1 MANDPEYMSIADAIE
16 KGLKNVEKYYQKTSD
31 SDVYF
36 ICLGEYQCFCLKF
49 ISNVT
54 TVLDPNYKLA
64 YVESRWSD
72 TKVASGRARLQ
83 AVVSNIDVKYSASL
97 ELKMV
102 LSLISI
108 MKLRR
113 MPRNKLPPYQQK

>member
-1 MANDPEYMSIADAIE
+1 MANDPEYTSIADAIE
-16 KGLKNVEKYYQKTSD
+16 KGLENVEKYYQKTSD
-31 SDVYF
+31 SDIYF
-36 ICLGEYQCFCLKF
+36 ICLGEYQCFRLKS

-64 YVESRWSD
+64 YVEGRWSD
-72 TKVASGRARLQ
+72 TKVVSGRARLQ

-97 ELKMV
+97 ELKTV

-108 MKLRR
+108 MKLLH
-113 MPRNKLPPYQQK
+113 M